1 MIEVKES
8 DASRIK
14 FPVGRKG
21 KRDGSVVIFWDEHT
35 CTVTLPGESYPNAG
49 LTCGGL
55 ISCMDENTW
64 EPVDIHIF
72 G

>member
-1 MIEVKES
+1 MITVTKKAEPE
-8 DASRIK
+8 IK
-14 FPVGRKG
+14 YPVGRKS
-21 KRDGSVVIFWDEHT
+21 KIDGSILIFWKEERA
-35 CTVTLPGESYPNAG
+35 TVVFPGETRPSAG

-64 EPVDIHIF
+64 EPVDIHIS

>member
-1 MIEVKES
+1 MIEVTKKAEPE
-8 DASRIK
+8 INY
-14 FPVGRKG
+14 PVGRKG

-35 CTVTLPGESYPNAG
+35 CTVTLPGESKPNAG
-49 LTCGGL
+49 VTCDGV